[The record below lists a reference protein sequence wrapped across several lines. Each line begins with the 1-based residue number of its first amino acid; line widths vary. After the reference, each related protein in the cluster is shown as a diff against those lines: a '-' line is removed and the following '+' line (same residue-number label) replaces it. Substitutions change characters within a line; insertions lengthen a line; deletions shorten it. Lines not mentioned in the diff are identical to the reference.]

1 MESPPS
7 MSYELLGQG
16 CAMERRT
23 AAEGMSVMVSAAAEG
38 FLGDSRV
45 FVNEEIAVDRV
56 RTRSLSVLL

>member
-1 MESPPS
+1 

-23 AAEGMSVMVSAAAEG
+23 AAEGMSVTASAAAEG